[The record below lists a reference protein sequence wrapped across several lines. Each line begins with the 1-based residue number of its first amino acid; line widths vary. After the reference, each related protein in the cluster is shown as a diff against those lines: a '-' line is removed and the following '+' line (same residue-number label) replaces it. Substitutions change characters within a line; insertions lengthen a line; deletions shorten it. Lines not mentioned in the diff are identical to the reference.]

1 MRASGE
7 HRVPAHGP
15 TEGARARAA
24 GALETPAACLGGGT
38 PGATAACAW
47 TGDKCAYAPP
57 LHCGNF
63 GPKTPGPFCIGIDL
77 AAQPFPSGAAGRT
90 LRAFNW
96 TSGTVGPQQEK
107 VFVQPSQVLQLGDT
121 TWFSV
126 SVNLTSGFVVCTQ
139 YNELTQDGS
148 GSDPSSGF
156 KACASLG
163 GGMVDLTRGTTK
175 NLEATAAY
183 GGSTGWSEKG
193 YNPAG
198 SMPFWGYFMFWS
210 NTTTA

>member
-1 MRASGE
+1 MTRLVHAATRLRILSRRASSAMLTLLLLLAAAL
-7 HRVPAHGP
+7 PAAR
-15 TEGARARAA
+15 GAGLLHPQDSESREVKSLDGLWRFKLDPAAA
-24 GALETPAACLGGGT
+24 GLRDR
-38 PGATAACAW
+38 W
-47 TGDKCAYAPP
+47 Y
-57 LHCGNF
+57 
-63 GPKTPGPFCIGIDL
+63 
-77 AAQPFPSGAAGRT
+77 AAGLPEPTRPM
-90 LRAFNW
+90 A
-96 TSGTVGPQQEK
+96 V
-107 VFVQPSQVLQLGDT
+107 PS
-121 TWFSV
+121 S
-126 SVNLTSGFVVCTQ
+126 

-175 NLEATAAY
+175 NIEATAAY

-210 NTTTA
+210 NTTAA